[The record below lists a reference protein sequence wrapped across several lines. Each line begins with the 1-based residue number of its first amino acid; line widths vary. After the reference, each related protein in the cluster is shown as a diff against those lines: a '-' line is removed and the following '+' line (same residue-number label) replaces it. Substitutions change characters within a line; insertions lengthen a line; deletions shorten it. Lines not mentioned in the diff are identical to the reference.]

1 MQQFKKM
8 LMICQHIL
16 VPPIEI
22 LLLVIMWLIIL
33 VFDMM
38 PSRKWKDI
46 VIWLFIVPFEGL
58 YGFFLGKASEII
70 MIWNGKY

>member
-1 MQQFKKM
+1 MQQFKRM

-16 VPPIEI
+16 VSPIEI
-22 LLLVIMWLIIL
+22 LWLVIIWLIIL
-33 VFDMM
+33 FLDIM

-46 VIWLFIVPFEGL
+46 LIWLFIVPFEGL
-58 YGFFLGKASEII
+58 CGFFLGKAGEII